1 VVTSLIIFCVLA
13 FCGCAPSYDE
23 IKINSSPEYPE
34 ETAFVEALLSESGL
48 YEELKLKLSVE
59 QDGQGP
65 KIHID
70 FYSTMGNEKE
80 TDGGIP
86 ISRVALVPREEAH
99 SFRAGT
105 SLAACLEGKETTVPA
120 EEITPPFVAL
130 RVDGL
135 ALGDAGYPLIRE
147 VGIRLRIEEGGN
159 LKDKDRLVEK
169 ARALGDFLESA
180 DKPLILPIPKP
191 FWIAVG
197 GDVMLGRGATEILL
211 REGPQGVFGKTAE
224 MLASSDL
231 SLLNLEGVVSTRG
244 EKVSKTYNFRFDPAV
259 ALALRDA
266 GVDAVLHANNHV
278 YDYGGAAFLDSLS
291 WLDKA
296 GVGIIGAG
304 LDDEAASDPFIFN
317 WGDWS
322 YRVFGIA
329 SFPRENS
336 GWDGANAAAL
346 PGRPGMLQAL
356 SGGRGKLKE
365 KIGKGGEQSFDIVFF
380 HGGTEWSVKPDA
392 STRELYTDLVKSGA
406 SLIIGTHPHIVQGFE
421 WVLDK
426 PVFWSLG
433 NYVFAGMEDTGGG
446 DEGLF
451 FRLGVLDGRLLYLE
465 PFALALNRARTEIAP
480 VEKLETFY
488 TRSKELR

>member
-1 VVTSLIIFCVLA
+1 MEAS
-13 FCGCAPSYDE
+13 
-23 IKINSSPEYPE
+23 
-34 ETAFVEALLSESGL
+34 FVEWLLFESGL
-48 YEELKLKLSVE
+48 SEELKLKLSGE
-59 QDGQGP
+59 QDGQGQ

-70 FYSTMGNEKE
+70 FYSVMGSEKE

-86 ISRVALVPREEAH
+86 ISRAALVPRAEAH

-105 SLAACLEGKETTVPA
+105 SLAACLEGKETLVPEWKIA
-120 EEITPPFVAL
+120 PPFVAL

-135 ALGDAGYPLIRE
+135 ALGDVGYPLIHE
-147 VGIRLRIEEGGN
+147 VGIRLRIEESAN
-159 LKDKDRLVEK
+159 QKDKDRLAEK
-169 ARALGDFLESA
+169 ARALWDFLENA
-180 DKPLILPIPKP
+180 DKPLLLPVSKP

-211 REGPQGVFGKTAE
+211 REGPQGVFGKTTE

-231 SLLNLEGVVSTRG
+231 SLLNLEGVVSARG

-259 ALALRDA
+259 APALRDA

-278 YDYGGAAFLDSLS
+278 YDYGGAAFLDSLV
-291 WLDKA
+291 WLDNA
-296 GVGIIGAG
+296 GVGVIGAG
-304 LDDEAASDPFIFN
+304 LDDEAASDPYVFN
-317 WGDWS
+317 WGGWAF
-322 YRVFGIA
+322 RVFGLA

-336 GWDGANAAAL
+336 GWDGASAAAL

-365 KIGKGGEQSFDIVFF
+365 KIGKGGELAFDIVFF
-380 HGGTEWSVKPDA
+380 HGGTEWSVRPDA
-392 STRELYTDLVKSGA
+392 STRELYTDLVRAGA
-406 SLIIGTHPHIVQGFE
+406 SLVIGTHPHIVQGFE

-451 FRLGVLDGRLLYLE
+451 VRLGVLDGRLLYLE
-465 PFALALNRARTEIAP
+465 PFALALNRARTDIAP
-480 VEKLETFY
+480 AEKLETFY
-488 TRSKELR
+488 ARSRELNFTTNSTNSTNRTNKTE

>member
-1 VVTSLIIFCVLA
+1 VWAIIFCALA
-13 FCGCAPSYDE
+13 FYGCAPFYDE
-23 IKINSSPEYPE
+23 VMINGSSEYPVE
-34 ETAFVEALLSESGL
+34 ATFVEALLSESGL
-48 YEELKLKLSVE
+48 YEELKLKIPKEL
-59 QDGQGP
+59 DGQGL

-80 TDGGIP
+80 TDGNIP
-86 ISRVALVPREEAH
+86 ISRAALVPRAEAH
-99 SFRAGT
+99 SFREGT
-105 SLAACLEGKETTVPA
+105 SLAACLEGKETLVPA
-120 EEITPPFVAL
+120 WIIAPPFVAL

-147 VGIRLRIEEGGN
+147 VGIRLRVDEGAN
-159 LKDKDRLVEK
+159 QKDIDRLIEK
-169 ARALGDFLESA
+169 ARLLESFLESA
-180 DKPLILPIPKP
+180 DKPLLLLVPKP

-211 REGPQGVFGKTAE
+211 REGPQGVFGKTAQ

-231 SLLNLEGVVSTRG
+231 SLLNLEGVVSARG

-259 ALALRDA
+259 APALRDA

-278 YDYGGAAFLDSLS
+278 YDYGGAAFLDSLD

-296 GVGIIGAG
+296 GVGVIGAG
-304 LDDEAASDPFIFN
+304 LDDEAASDPFILN
-317 WGDWS
+317 WGGWAF
-322 YRVFGIA
+322 RVFGLA

-336 GWDGANAAAL
+336 GWDGASAAAG

-356 SGGRGKLKE
+356 SGGRVKLKE
-365 KIGKGGEQSFDIVFF
+365 KIAKGGGRDFDIVFF
-380 HGGTEWSVKPDA
+380 HGGAEWSVKPDA
-392 STRELYTDLVKSGA
+392 STRELYSGLVKSGA
-406 SLIIGTHPHIVQGFE
+406 DLIIGTHPHIVQGFE
-421 WVLDK
+421 WVLGK

-451 FRLGVLDGRLLYLE
+451 VRLGVLDGRLLYLE
-465 PFALALNRARTEIAP
+465 PFALALNRARTDIAP
-480 VEKLETFY
+480 AQKLETFY
-488 TRSKELR
+488 ARSRELR